1 VEAVT
6 SRLAVDPL
14 VLCWRLPGG
23 DCIAPRCDADCAI
36 SVRRALASYNKGL
49 DMQTEIL
56 TGAQSKRARNELGL
70 SQQQVADKSGLS
82 RTKLSWVEGRKYTPE
97 DDFTRQL
104 RSFYE
109 GQGVDFSQ
117 DHQAPVVSGP
127 KPADSGAPEPGDE
140 VNRKR
145 QEQAQP
151 PARSNDYRGGLRISP
166 DLSEIAVEAIFDG
179 MAENNRRI
187 GELREEA
194 TGTGVGEGGLLFGD
208 GLLQLEGEDREIADE
223 LIRRNAANYVLVQ
236 MLQGEATKPATPEL
250 VAQPWKAE
258 DHDELLRALVSPYAF
273 GVMGDENARKGDDD
287 GEDAK
292 ADQRRQTLHAVQ

>member
-1 VEAVT
+1 
-6 SRLAVDPL
+6 
-14 VLCWRLPGG
+14 
-23 DCIAPRCDADCAI
+23 
-36 SVRRALASYNKGL
+36 
-49 DMQTEIL
+49 MQTEIL

-70 SQQQVADKSGLS
+70 SQQQVADESGLS

-117 DHQAPVVSGP
+117 DHQAPAVSG
-127 KPADSGAPEPGDE
+127 SEPGDE

-151 PARSNDYRGGLRISP
+151 PGRNNDYRGGLRISP
-166 DLSEIAVEAIFDG
+166 ELSETVVELIFDR
-179 MAENNRRI
+179 MEKNNRRI
-187 GELREEA
+187 DELRAKA
-194 TGTGVGEGGLLFGD
+194 TGPGVGEGGFLILGD
-208 GLLQLEGEDREIADE
+208 GKLQLEGEDREIAQE
-223 LIRRNAANYVLVQ
+223 LIQRTAANYLLVQ
-236 MLQGEATKPATPEL
+236 WLQGEVTEPAKPEL
-250 VAQPWKAE
+250 VKKPWQAG

-273 GVMGDENARKGDDD
+273 GMTGDENGRKDDDED
-287 GEDAK
+287 GEDVK